1 MNAVR
6 IGLITFCAAASVGAW
21 LSLRDTQTPEAPA
34 PQATGAPM
42 NPFAASTPG
51 SPASSADNSSQ
62 RTAPATAM
70 NKASELRELPDESA
84 ATDILAPKLTLDE
97 LLDALDADIGED
109 GEPIDRE
116 AVGASLRT
124 DPALTETLEK
134 SGSYAHDN

>member
-6 IGLITFCAAASVGAW
+6 IGLITLCAAASVGAW
-21 LSLRDTQTPEAPA
+21 LSLRDTETPEAPA
-34 PQATGAPM
+34 PQATRAPM

-51 SPASSADNSSQ
+51 SQ

-70 NKASELRELPDESA
+70 NKASELRELPDESD
-84 ATDILAPKLTLDE
+84 ATDILAPKMTLDE

-124 DPALTETLEK
+124 DPALTETLEM
-134 SGSYAHDN
+134 SGSDAHDN

>member
-6 IGLITFCAAASVGAW
+6 IGLITLCAAASVGAW
-21 LSLRDTQTPEAPA
+21 LSLRDTETPEPPA
-34 PQATGAPM
+34 PQATRAPV

-51 SPASSADNSSQ
+51 SSASSADNSSQ

-70 NKASELRELPDESA
+70 NKASELRELPDESD
-84 ATDILAPKLTLDE
+84 ATDILAPKMTLDE
-97 LLDALDADIGED
+97 LLDALDAGIGED

-124 DPALTETLEK
+124 DPALTGTLEM
-134 SGSYAHDN
+134 SGSAAHDN

>member
-6 IGLITFCAAASVGAW
+6 IGLITLCAAASVGAW
-21 LSLRDTQTPEAPA
+21 LSLRDTETPEPQT
-34 PQATGAPM
+34 PQATRAPV

-51 SPASSADNSSQ
+51 SSASSADNSSQ

-70 NKASELRELPDESA
+70 NKASELRELPDESD
-84 ATDILAPKLTLDE
+84 ATDILAPKMTLDE
-97 LLDALDADIGED
+97 LLDALDAGIGED

-124 DPALTETLEK
+124 DPALTGTLEM
-134 SGSYAHDN
+134 SGSAAHDN

>member
-6 IGLITFCAAASVGAW
+6 IGLITLCAAASVSAW
-21 LSLRDTQTPEAPA
+21 LSLRDTETPEGPA
-34 PQATGAPM
+34 PRATRAPM

-51 SPASSADNSSQ
+51 SSASSGDNSSQ

-70 NKASELRELPDESA
+70 NKASELRELPDESD
-84 ATDILAPKLTLDE
+84 ATDILAPKMTLDE
-97 LLDALDADIGED
+97 LLDALDAGIGED

-124 DPALTETLEK
+124 DPALTGTLEM
-134 SGSYAHDN
+134 SGSAAHDN

>member
-6 IGLITFCAAASVGAW
+6 IGLITLCAAASVGAW
-21 LSLRDTQTPEAPA
+21 LSLRDTETPEPPA
-34 PQATGAPM
+34 PQATRVPM

-51 SPASSADNSSQ
+51 SSASSANNGSQ
-62 RTAPATAM
+62 RVAPATAM
-70 NKASELRELPDESA
+70 NKASELRELPDESD
-84 ATDILAPKLTLDE
+84 ATDILAARMTLDE
-97 LLDALDADIGED
+97 LLDELDADIGED

-134 SGSYAHDN
+134 SGSDAHDN

>member
-6 IGLITFCAAASVGAW
+6 IGLITLCAAASVGAW
-21 LSLRDTQTPEAPA
+21 LSLRDTETAEAPA
-34 PQATGAPM
+34 PQATRAPM
-42 NPFAASTPG
+42 NPFDASAPG
-51 SPASSADNSSQ
+51 SQ

-70 NKASELRELPDESA
+70 NKASELRELPDESD
-84 ATDILAPKLTLDE
+84 ATDILAAKMTLDE

-124 DPALTETLEK
+124 DPALTETLEM
-134 SGSYAHDN
+134 SGSDAHDN